1 MEFDNNKSIYLQI
14 AESIRE
20 RVVGGIYPAG
30 EKIPSVRELAAEMGV
45 NPNTIM
51 RTYTELQTME
61 IIDNKR
67 GIGYFVKPEA
77 PQLIMEG
84 KKKNFFEKIFPE
96 FIRQAAML
104 GITPGQLKTHIDQM
118 HHEKK

>member
-1 MEFDNNKSIYLQI
+1 MEFDNNKSIYIQI

-20 RVVGGIYPAG
+20 RVVGGVYPAG

-51 RTYTELQTME
+51 RTYNELQAME

-77 PQLIMEG
+77 PQLIMDG
-84 KKKNFFEKIFPE
+84 KKKNFFEKAFPE
-96 FIRQAAML
+96 FIRQAELL
-104 GITPGQLKTHIDQM
+104 GITAGQLKTHIDQL
-118 HHEKK
+118 HHVKK

>member
-1 MEFDNNKSIYLQI
+1 MDFENNKSIYLQI

-20 RVVGGIYPAG
+20 RVVGGVYPAG

-84 KKKNFFEKIFPE
+84 KRKNFFEKIFPE
-96 FIRQAAML
+96 FIRQAGLL
-104 GITPGQLKTHIDQM
+104 GITASQLKTRIDQL
-118 HHEKK
+118 HQVKK

>member
-1 MEFDNNKSIYLQI
+1 MEFDNNKSIYIQI

-20 RVVGGIYPAG
+20 RVVDGIYPAG

-51 RTYTELQTME
+51 RTYTELQAME

-84 KKKNFFEKIFPE
+84 KRKNFFERVFPE
-96 FIRQAAML
+96 FIRQAGLL
-104 GITPGQLKTHIDQM
+104 GITASQLKTHIDQL
-118 HHEKK
+118 HHIKK

>member
-20 RVVGGIYPAG
+20 RVVGGVYPAG

-51 RTYTELQTME
+51 RTYNELQAME

-77 PQLIMEG
+77 PQLIIEG
-84 KKKNFFEKIFPE
+84 KKKYFFEKVFPE
-96 FIRQAAML
+96 FIRQAEML
-104 GITPGQLKTHIDQM
+104 GITAGQLKTHIDQV
-118 HHEKK
+118 HVKK